1 MRTRIDKYL
10 NRINKRGKQTS
21 LSYLERFVLH
31 FTGKRDANFGLPN
44 EDTDGT
50 WTSPIIQRELNACNE
65 AHNKIYG
72 TLQTLL
78 EDKYRTASELA
89 EMIEFLEA
97 SGEKLKKEMPEL
109 PVIDGVFIRKHGE
122 ENLTDMQV
130 QSRRMREYSKAT
142 SELTA
147 RIEEIEK
154 ELDTSYRKLIE
165 LKSYLQQKN
174 NEADLACRR
183 IRCHTQQ
190 RIDYYW
196 NAAFHSSYER
206 KRCIPVTFGL
216 LPIPNVV
223 QAYRKMFGI
232 QEEKINKVLDMYKCL
247 KEVA

>member
-1 MRTRIDKYL
+1 MVKVDRFLTKSIMNGKPAKLGISEKITLRIL
-10 NRINKRGKQTS
+10 GM
-21 LSYLERFVLH
+21 
-31 FTGKRDANFGLPN
+31 RDANFGLPN

-97 SGEKLKKEMPEL
+97 SGKKLKREMPEL
-109 PVIDGVFIRKHGE
+109 PVIDGAFIRKHGE
-122 ENLTDMQV
+122 ENLSDMQV